1 MPLVVALTKILSAKN
16 ARRGCRA
23 KDRQIVDKNQL
34 VDNGNAGHLLR
45 AQLSHHDIIQK
56 TDQIGNGIL

>member
-1 MPLVVALTKILSAKN
+1 MPCGRPYQNTERQN

-45 AQLSHHDIIQK
+45 CHCPTMILSK
-56 TDQIGNGIL
+56 N

>member
-23 KDRQIVDKNQL
+23 KDRQIVDKN
-34 VDNGNAGHLLR
+34 
-45 AQLSHHDIIQK
+45 
-56 TDQIGNGIL
+56 